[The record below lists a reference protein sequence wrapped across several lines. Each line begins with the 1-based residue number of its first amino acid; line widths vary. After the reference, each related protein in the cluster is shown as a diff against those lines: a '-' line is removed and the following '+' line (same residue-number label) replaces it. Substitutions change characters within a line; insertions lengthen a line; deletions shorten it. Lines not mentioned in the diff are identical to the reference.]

1 MRPSIIVDKWGI
13 KTNSLLGYAVT
24 TDDFYVAR
32 EFSYTRAGTTPGTL
46 INASGNLVNAVL
58 NTPRIDYTGGS
69 PSLLV
74 EPAATNFIPNS
85 SMSGTYV
92 GGFPPFWFISSAPGI
107 TTTVTPAGT
116 VNGIN
121 YIDVSVGGTSTS
133 SGFYN
138 LRINASNAAIGP
150 TTVGQQ
156 YTGSIYLALLS
167 GNLPVAPTGYVQIQ
181 ETNSTGGGG
190 GTGSVTNFALSLSS
204 QLTRYFGTHTVTQN
218 AGLTH
223 INMRWGHALTNG
235 VFYSYTIRIGIPQL
249 ELGAIATSPI
259 RTTTAPLTRDADVCT
274 FSNASSL
281 IGQTEGTLY
290 AEVDVKSSST
300 GSFISIDVGS
310 GADFILISKFSNFT
324 IVVQLKRAS
333 GSVANIITSSA
344 VSIGV
349 HKIALSYTNGNYALY
364 IDGVSAGTSTNST
377 DYPASTLT
385 RCGLSNTSYGII
397 NDRIRAAA
405 VYTSR
410 LSNDNL
416 MLLTLPTNDGYLPTS
431 IWNYYLSKPGVS
443 EVSDCLYERYFNIL
457 NI

>member
-24 TDDFYVAR
+24 TDDFYVSR

-46 INASGNLVNAVL
+46 IDASGNLVDAVL
-58 NTPRIDYTGGS
+58 NTPRIDYTNGS

-74 EPAATNFIPNS
+74 ETAATNFIPNS

-92 GGFPPFWFISSAPGI
+92 GGVPPFWSVSSAPGI

-121 YIDVSVGGTSTS
+121 YIDVSVGGTATS

-150 TTVGQQ
+150 TTIGNQ

-167 GNLPVAPTGYVQIQ
+167 GALPVAPTGYMQIQ

-204 QLTRYFGTHTVTQN
+204 QLTRYFGTHTITQN

-235 VFYSYTIRIGIPQL
+235 VFYRYTIRIGIPQL
-249 ELGAIATSPI
+249 ELGTSATSPI
-259 RTTTAPLTRDADVCT
+259 RTTTASLTRNADVC
-274 FSNASSL
+274 SLSGASSL
-281 IGQTEGTLY
+281 IGQTAGTIY
-290 AEVDVKSSST
+290 AEVDVSRAT
-300 GSFISIDVGS
+300 LGSFASIDVGDGS
-310 GADFILISKFSNFT
+310 NFIILSKFSNFT
-324 IVVQLKRAS
+324 IVVQLRRAN
-333 GSVANIITSSA
+333 GSVVTIITSTA
-344 VSIGV
+344 VALGV
-349 HKIALSYTNGNYALY
+349 HKIALGYTNGDYALY
-364 IDGVSAGTSTNST
+364 IDGTSAGTSTNST

-385 RCGLSNTSYGII
+385 RFSLANTSYGIF
-397 NDRIRAAA
+397 NDRIRS
-405 VYTSR
+405 VKIFKQR
-410 LSNDNL
+410 LNESDLVNL
-416 MLLTLPTNDGYLPTS
+416 T
-431 IWNYYLSKPGVS
+431 
-443 EVSDCLYERYFNIL
+443 RF
-457 NI
+457 

>member
-24 TDDFYVAR
+24 TDDFYVSR

-46 INASGNLVNAVL
+46 IDASGNLVDAVL
-58 NTPRIDYTGGS
+58 NTPRIDYAYGS

-92 GGFPPFWFISSAPGI
+92 GGLPPFWSISSTPGI

-150 TTVGQQ
+150 TTIGQQ

-167 GNLPVAPTGYVQIQ
+167 GVLPVAPTGYMQIQ

-190 GTGSVTNFALSLSS
+190 GTGSVTNFALSPSS

-259 RTTTAPLTRDADVCT
+259 RTTTASLTRNADVC
-274 FSNASSL
+274 SLSGASSL
-281 IGQTEGTLY
+281 IGQTEGTIY
-290 AEVDVKSSST
+290 AEVDVRNLENNARIIGISDGTSDNRISLRFFAPPARFNLVAT
-300 GSFISIDVGS
+300 VSASGQVSID
-310 GADFILISKFSNFT
+310 
-324 IVVQLKRAS
+324 
-333 GSVANIITSSA
+333 SSA
-344 VSIGV
+344 QVAGV
-349 HKIALSYTNGNYALY
+349 HKIAVAYKENDYAFYLNGTQVGTDTSALVPACTSVFLGK
-364 IDGVSAGTSTNST
+364 IESSASTNF
-377 DYPASTLT
+377 L
-385 RCGLSNTSYGII
+385 
-397 NDRIRAAA
+397 NDRIRS
-405 VYTSR
+405 VKIFKQR
-410 LSNDNL
+410 LNESDLANL
-416 MLLTLPTNDGYLPTS
+416 T
-431 IWNYYLSKPGVS
+431 
-443 EVSDCLYERYFNIL
+443 RF
-457 NI
+457 